1 MFINHGRAVLDG
13 EPREL
18 ARQAGRVLVRV
29 RPRATLPASLA
40 ARFQSEPG
48 DGWLRAEAVDEA
60 EAAELVAASQTAAV
74 RVAGDTIGSGEAFRE
89 VIMTRGADMAS
100 GTLVMLKFTDRPKP
114 RDQQV
119 ILGFVTAD
127 LEALKERIVANG
139 GRLVGP
145 TRDEPDHGVRVQFS
159 EDPEGALAENVQ
171 ML

>member
-1 MFINHGRAVLDG
+1 MSEAVLSMFTKLIVDD
-13 EPREL
+13 EEKMT
-18 ARQAGRVLVRV
+18 AYY
-29 RPRATLPASLA
+29 TA
-40 ARFQSEPG
+40 AYG
-48 DGWLRAEAVDEA
+48 L
-60 EAAELVAASQTAAV
+60 TAAV

>member
-1 MFINHGRAVLDG
+1 MSDAVLSMFTKLIVDD
-13 EPREL
+13 EEKMT
-18 ARQAGRVLVRV
+18 AYY
-29 RPRATLPASLA
+29 TA
-40 ARFQSEPG
+40 AYG
-48 DGWLRAEAVDEA
+48 L
-60 EAAELVAASQTAAV
+60 TAAV

-145 TRDEPDHGVRVQFS
+145 TRDESDHGVRVQFS

>member
-1 MFINHGRAVLDG
+1 MTDAVHSMFTKLIV
-13 EPREL
+13 E
-18 ARQAGRVLVRV
+18 
-29 RPRATLPASLA
+29 
-40 ARFQSEPG
+40 
-48 DGWLRAEAVDEA
+48 DEEKMTA
-60 EAAELVAASQTAAV
+60 YYTAAYGLTAVV
-74 RVAGDTIGSGEAFRE
+74 RVAGDTVGSGEAFRE

-127 LEALKERIVANG
+127 LESLKERILANG

>member
-1 MFINHGRAVLDG
+1 MSDAVLSMFTKLIVDD
-13 EPREL
+13 EEKMT
-18 ARQAGRVLVRV
+18 AYY
-29 RPRATLPASLA
+29 TA
-40 ARFQSEPG
+40 AYG
-48 DGWLRAEAVDEA
+48 L
-60 EAAELVAASQTAAV
+60 TAAV

>member
-1 MFINHGRAVLDG
+1 MTDAVLSMFTKLIVDDEEKMTG
-13 EPREL
+13 YY
-18 ARQAGRVLVRV
+18 
-29 RPRATLPASLA
+29 TA
-40 ARFQSEPG
+40 AYG
-48 DGWLRAEAVDEA
+48 L
-60 EAAELVAASQTAAV
+60 TAAV

-127 LEALKERIVANG
+127 LEGLKERIVANG

-145 TRDEPDHGVRVQFS
+145 TRDEPEHGVRVQFS

>member
-1 MFINHGRAVLDG
+1 MTDAVLSMFTKLIVDD
-13 EPREL
+13 EEKMT
-18 ARQAGRVLVRV
+18 AYY
-29 RPRATLPASLA
+29 TA
-40 ARFQSEPG
+40 AYG
-48 DGWLRAEAVDEA
+48 L
-60 EAAELVAASQTAAV
+60 TAAV
-74 RVAGDTIGSGEAFRE
+74 RVAGDTIGSGEVFRE

-127 LEALKERIVANG
+127 LEGLKERIVANG

-145 TRDEPDHGVRVQFS
+145 TRDEPEHGVRVQFS